1 MGDVMKLRSIFTG
14 ILLIAVVLVST
25 SISLNLLG
33 NRYTNRIDE
42 KHVERFLAF
51 AVADEFRHTSM
62 NLTRF
67 ARTYAATGEQ
77 KYWDDYWT
85 IVNWRGGNKPRPNT
99 VHKDLDPGEIIE
111 QREIMKK
118 IGFTETEFNMLDEIS
133 NMSNDLISLEDQAMQ
148 SVEAGEFI
156 DGPASMLEGEDIK
169 TFAVRILYDETYHNE
184 VYQIWG
190 TVEDFVTILDERI
203 FEEIAVLES
212 KERIIDIISMVIQ
225 ITIALGII
233 FLVVFMIRSVLNRL
247 LGGEPIDLQ
256 EVNWKIARGD
266 LNQDLKIRNNDTT
279 SLFAS
284 MDKVLKQ
291 LFQTVSQV
299 QRSALDMSES
309 SAQLSST
316 TQQLSQGATEQA
328 ASAEEVSSSMEQM
341 GANIQQNSDNAGETE
356 KLARKVTE
364 DARESGVAVKQSV
377 EAMKKIAQKINIIE
391 EISRQTNLLAL
402 NAAIEAARAGEH
414 GKGFAVVASEVR
426 KLAERSQ
433 SAAGEITGISSSS
446 VAVAEK
452 AGLLLDTLVP
462 NIEKTS
468 ELIQEISSAS
478 VEQNA
483 GVEQIT
489 LALNQLDTITQQNA
503 SAAEEI
509 ASTAEI
515 LFSQSG
521 DMKQLISFFDIGD
534 NTKEILHIE
543 KNNSQAN
550 IKTNA
555 ESVKKGI
562 ATTGIMIPKEND
574 YNDTD
579 FNDF

>member
-1 MGDVMKLRSIFTG
+1 MKLRSIFTG

>member
-51 AVADEFRHTSM
+51 AIADEFRHTSM